1 MENNQVPQAPQM
13 PQQPPQQ
20 APQPPYQ
27 APQQPPQQPYQAP
40 QQPYQQAPQQPYQ
53 QPYQQAPQ
61 APATIDPDMI
71 FKIVLMLALGITA
84 IVGLI
89 GFIDGFEIFKGS
101 VPAAL
106 SIIFSWGLAA
116 AISVISIIRLVNAM
130 KVKDDK
136 AAVLP
141 LLFFIVAFFFNIILM
156 IVLGRFCKLAT
167 DYSALTLVLF
177 IVGAVMALLC
187 AIKLNRLND
196 ANSYSGLIQ
205 KMETL
210 DYALV
215 GAYAFCTLMI
225 VILAKIG

>member
-1 MENNQVPQAPQM
+1 MKNMENNQVPQAPQM

-27 APQQPPQQPYQAP
+27 APQQPYQAP
-40 QQPYQQAPQQPYQ
+40 QQPYQQAPQ
-53 QPYQQAPQ
+53 
-61 APATIDPDMI
+61 APANIDLDMI

-106 SIIFSWGLAA
+106 SIILSWGLAA
-116 AISVISIIRLVNAM
+116 AISVISIIRLVNSM

-141 LLFFIVAFFFNIILM
+141 LCFFIVAFFFNIILM

-177 IVGAVMALLC
+177 IVGAAMALLC
-187 AIKLNRLND
+187 AIKMDKLSD
-196 ANSYSGLIQ
+196 ANSYSGLMQ

-215 GAYAFCTLMI
+215 GAYAFVTLMI